1 MAGGAVMSQQITVFL
16 HFDQCVLVKKESVL
30 VSDVASVYTTNPVL
44 GQKIGALEL
53 YRFPKKQ
60 KEKKVFSVMKVIG
73 LVGTAYPE
81 VTLDLQGEADFIV
94 EYKPEKQIPFAKTIE
109 WCKTA
114 FVALA
119 VFFGSA
125 FTIVTFNKDA
135 AVEEIIP
142 MIYRLTEG
150 RERSGPGELEIAY
163 SVGLPL
169 GIVLFFNHFLRKKID
184 SDPTPLQVQM
194 RQYEKDVNAT
204 VIENASREGNKED
217 V

>member
-1 MAGGAVMSQQITVFL
+1 MWG
-16 HFDQCVLVKKESVL
+16 
-30 VSDVASVYTTNPVL
+30 
-44 GQKIGALEL
+44 
-53 YRFPKKQ
+53 Q
-60 KEKKVFSVMKVIG
+60 KEKKVFSVMRVIEIIG
-73 LVGTAYPE
+73 AAYPE
-81 VTLDLQGEADFIV
+81 AEVNPVGEPDFIV
-94 EYKPEKQIPFAKTIE
+94 EYKPEKKSLLEKPLE

-135 AVEEIIP
+135 SVEDIFP

-150 RERSGPGELEIAY
+150 AERSGPGELEIAY
-163 SVGLPL
+163 SLGLPL
-169 GIVLFFNHFLRKKID
+169 GIILFFNHFLRKKID

-194 RQYEKDVNAT
+194 RQYEKDVNST
-204 VIENASREGNKED
+204 IIENASREGNIED

>member
-1 MAGGAVMSQQITVFL
+1 MSQQVTVFL
-16 HFDQCVLVKKESVL
+16 HFDQCILVKKSHVIL
-30 VSDVASVYTTNPVL
+30 NDVASIYTTDPEVKR
-44 GQKIGALEL
+44 KIGEVEL
-53 YRFPKKQ
+53 YRFPDGEL
-60 KEKKVFSVMKVIG
+60 EKKVFSVMMVIG
-73 LVGTAYPE
+73 LLGDKFPDVE
-81 VTLDLQGEADFIV
+81 INLIGEPDFIV
-94 EYKPEKQIPFAKTIE
+94 EYKPEKKRKFERPLE

-125 FTIVTFNKDA
+125 FTIITFNKDA
-135 AVEEIIP
+135 SVEEIFP

-150 RERSGPGELEIAY
+150 AERSGPGELEIAY
-163 SVGLPL
+163 SLGLPL

-194 RQYEKDVNAT
+194 RQYEKDVNST
-204 VIENASREGNKED
+204 VIENASREGKKEN

>member
-1 MAGGAVMSQQITVFL
+1 MAGRIFMSREITVFL
-16 HFDQCVLVKKESVL
+16 QFDQCVLVKQNRVL
-30 VSDVASVYTTNPVL
+30 LSEVASIYGSEPAMR
-44 GQKIGALEL
+44 QKIGALEL
-53 YRFPKKQ
+53 HRFPKEQ
-60 KEKKVFSVMKVIG
+60 KEKQVFSVMKVVELIG
-73 LVGTAYPE
+73 RAYPE
-81 VTLDLQGEADFIV
+81 VTVTPVGEPDFIV
-94 EYKPEKQIPFAKTIE
+94 EYKPEKKRKFEKAAE
-109 WCKTA
+109 WCKTG

-135 AVEEIIP
+135 GVDEIFP

-150 RERSGPGELEIAY
+150 AERSGPGELEIAY
-163 SVGLPL
+163 SLGLPL
-169 GIVLFFNHFLRKKID
+169 GIILFFNHFLRKKID

-204 VIENASREGNKED
+204 IIENATREGKKVD

>member
-1 MAGGAVMSQQITVFL
+1 MSQQITIVL
-16 HFDQCVLVKKESVL
+16 HFDQSVLVKQKRVL
-30 VSDVASVYTTNPVL
+30 LSDVASIYGTNPVVR
-44 GQKIGALEL
+44 QKIGALEL
-53 YRFPKKQ
+53 HRFPQEQ

-73 LVGTAYPE
+73 LIGDAYPE
-81 VTLDLQGEADFIV
+81 VTVTTVGEPDFIV
-94 EYKPEKQIPFAKTIE
+94 EYKPEKKRKYE
-109 WCKTA
+109 KVLDWCKTG

-125 FTIVTFNKDA
+125 FTIVAFNKDA
-135 AVEEIIP
+135 AVEEIFP

-150 RERSGPGELEIAY
+150 AERSAPGELEIAY
-163 SVGLPL
+163 SLGLPM
-169 GIVLFFNHFLRKKID
+169 GIILFFNHFLRKKID

-204 VIENASREGNKED
+204 VIENATREGNKEN

>member
-1 MAGGAVMSQQITVFL
+1 MSQQVTIYL
-16 HFDQCVLVKKESVL
+16 QFDQCVLVKQKRVL
-30 VSDVASVYTTNPVL
+30 LSDVASIYGTDSVL
-44 GQKIGALEL
+44 RQKIGALEL
-53 YRFPKKQ
+53 YRFPKEQ
-60 KEKKVFSVMKVIG
+60 KEKQVFSVMKVVALIG
-73 LVGTAYPE
+73 KEYPE
-81 VTLDLQGEADFIV
+81 VEVNAIGEADFIV
-94 EYKPEKQIPFAKTIE
+94 EYKPEKQRRFEKLLE

-125 FTIVTFNKDA
+125 FTIMTFNKDSD
-135 AVEEIIP
+135 VEEIFP

-150 RERSGPGELEIAY
+150 AERSGPGELEIAY
-163 SVGLPL
+163 SLGLPL
-169 GIVLFFNHFLRKKID
+169 GIILFFNHFLRKKID

-204 VIENASREGNKED
+204 IIENATREGNKED